1 MLSTY
6 LQAFF
11 KKSHIPMAEV
21 SRQSGVS
28 IPTISRMRSGEISN
42 PQWLTVVSLFRAIG
56 GSLDAAADITASDL
70 PQLFVLEQK
79 NATLEE
85 RLTDTRA
92 QLDLERSYRA
102 EDRAAYQKENH
113 FIRRVALYL
122 IAALVFMCY
131 LFTDSRHEDWGI
143 FQSDV
148 VNHDLLIVSIVA
160 VAAVAVVAGLL
171 ISRKK

>member
-11 KKSHIPMAEV
+11 RKSRIPMAEV
-21 SRQSGVS
+21 ARQSGVS

-42 PQWLTVVSLFRAIG
+42 PQWLTVVALFRAIG

-79 NATLEE
+79 NASLEE

-122 IAALVFMCY
+122 IVALVLMSY
-131 LFTDSRHEDWGI
+131 LFVDSRNADWGI
-143 FQSDV
+143 FQTNTINS
-148 VNHDLLIVSIVA
+148 HAFLWLLL
-160 VAAVAVVAGLL
+160 AVAVGVGLFEML
-171 ISRKK
+171 SRRK